1 MAGKWFSAALNAARS
16 LQQPKGKPDQMIN
29 TLRKQPGVKQEEMNF
44 LSLDELFN
52 GKDIVTAEEL
62 QRAIKARLSGTG
74 MTVNESIGVHLP
86 MGNPTQT
93 VPGLQVNR
101 RTASGDLETDQ
112 NTLFGAYSM
121 ASEDIGKISPGER
134 LKSLKGHNYV
144 ERVPQAGHSD
154 HAYDYHTSGDHFPHD
169 LQPVVKGRP
178 RLNIGHTRGFDGEL
192 VVPNTASDEVA
203 PVFVLDEVQSDLMQ
217 DIHKKN
223 RDLRQ
228 REENIASEVSQFDPD
243 VSLALN
249 ERWKKDQV
257 KDIEVQKVLDKLVEN
272 GTFEIVDQPGE
283 NVEIISAI
291 TGRSLGFGTQRE
303 AMEQAANFVEQAML
317 PQSKY
322 SDDIVSLFVDGFKD
336 PYPIEEIIGEMDYGS
351 SPLQQIIDEQNFL
364 AAGRKNLPYQKSWP
378 ELLLKDA
385 MQEAVDRDAPYL
397 AWLDGERQAGRYGP
411 EDGVWEGLKSF
422 YDRRLPNSKLFKGL
436 GLDKPQR
443 GRVMLKNDFFPR
455 QDNSWIVKLPPEV
468 KEQIRKNGLP
478 LFSLGALA
486 TYGPYQNQGAL
497 YE

>member
-1 MAGKWFSAALNAARS
+1 
-16 LQQPKGKPDQMIN
+16 
-29 TLRKQPGVKQEEMNF
+29 
-44 LSLDELFN
+44 
-52 GKDIVTAEEL
+52 
-62 QRAIKARLSGTG
+62 
-74 MTVNESIGVHLP
+74 
-86 MGNPTQT
+86 
-93 VPGLQVNR
+93 
-101 RTASGDLETDQ
+101 
-112 NTLFGAYSM
+112 
-121 ASEDIGKISPGER
+121 
-134 LKSLKGHNYV
+134 
-144 ERVPQAGHSD
+144 
-154 HAYDYHTSGDHFPHD
+154 
-169 LQPVVKGRP
+169 
-178 RLNIGHTRGFDGEL
+178 
-192 VVPNTASDEVA
+192 
-203 PVFVLDEVQSDLMQ
+203 
-217 DIHKKN
+217 
-223 RDLRQ
+223 
-228 REENIASEVSQFDPD
+228 
-243 VSLALN
+243 
-249 ERWKKDQV
+249 
-257 KDIEVQKVLDKLVEN
+257 LVEN

-422 YDRRLPNSKLFKGL
+422 YDRRLPNSKLFKEL

>member
-1 MAGKWFSAALNAARS
+1 MAKWFSAALNAARS
-16 LQQPKGKPDQMIN
+16 LQQPKGTPQQMIN
-29 TLRKQPGVKQEEMNF
+29 TLRKQPGVKQEEMDF
-44 LSLDELFN
+44 LRLDELFN
-52 GKDIVTAEEL
+52 GKDVITAEEL
-62 QRAIKARLSGTG
+62 QRAIKAQLSGTG
-74 MTVNESIGVHLP
+74 MTVNDSIGVHLP

-101 RTASGDLETDQ
+101 RYAGGDLETDQ

-121 ASEDIGKISPGER
+121 AAEDVPKISPGER

-144 ERVPQAGHSD
+144 ERIPQAGHSD
-154 HAYDYHTSGDHFPHD
+154 HAYDYHNSNAHFPND

-192 VVPNTASDEVA
+192 VVPNSTSNEVA

-217 DIHKKN
+217 DIHKQN
-223 RDLRQ
+223 RDLRI
-228 REENIASEVSQFDPD
+228 REENIASEVSQFEPN
-243 VSLALN
+243 VSAALN
-249 ERWKKDQV
+249 ERWKDTKLKDA
-257 KDIEVQKVLDKLVEN
+257 EVQKVIDKLFEN

-283 NVEIISAI
+283 NVEIISSI
-291 TGRSLGFGTQRE
+291 TGRSLGFGPERAARE
-303 AMEQAANFVEQAML
+303 EVAEFVERAML

-336 PYPIEEIIGEMDYGS
+336 PYPIEEIVGEMDYGS
-351 SPLQQIIDEQNFL
+351 SPLQQLIDEQDFL

-385 MQEAVDRDAPYL
+385 LQEAVDRDAPYIG
-397 AWLDGERQAGRYGP
+397 WLDGNRQSDRYGP

-422 YDRRLPNSKLFKGL
+422 YDRRLPNSKLFKEL

-443 GRVMLKNDFFPR
+443 GRVMLKNDFFPK
-455 QDNSWIVKLPPEV
+455 QDNSWFVKLPPEV
-468 KEQIRKNGLP
+468 KEKIRKNGLP

-497 YE
+497 YD